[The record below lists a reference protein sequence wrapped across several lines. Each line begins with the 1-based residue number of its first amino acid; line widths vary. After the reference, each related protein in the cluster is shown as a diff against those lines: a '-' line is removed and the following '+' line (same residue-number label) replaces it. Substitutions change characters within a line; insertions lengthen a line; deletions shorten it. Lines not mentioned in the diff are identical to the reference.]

1 MQATYFCKS
10 DALTQKKPDK
20 NSENFKKYIG
30 VYADTFGFKAN
41 TLKVQGGDK
50 AELIP
55 DERSFY
61 LKSSTYPRKIVFDIR
76 RIGKNLA
83 GVFTAEYLD
92 SLIIQYL
99 ARKSLVPDSLQE
111 RSIRKVIEDLA
122 DVKKGDCEL
131 Q

>member
-1 MQATYFCKS
+1 
-10 DALTQKKPDK
+10 
-20 NSENFKKYIG
+20 
-30 VYADTFGFKAN
+30 
-41 TLKVQGGDK
+41 
-50 AELIP
+50 
-55 DERSFY
+55 
-61 LKSSTYPRKIVFDIR
+61 
-76 RIGKNLA
+76 
-83 GVFTAEYLD
+83 LD